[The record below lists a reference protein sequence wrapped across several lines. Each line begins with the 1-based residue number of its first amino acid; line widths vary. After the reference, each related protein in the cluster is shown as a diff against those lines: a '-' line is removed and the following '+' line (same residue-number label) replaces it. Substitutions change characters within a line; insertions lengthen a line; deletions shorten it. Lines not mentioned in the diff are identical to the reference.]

1 VQDHNRENEK
11 FSFPKL
17 IPRTFTDN
25 VLFIFNLIL
34 KQGILQCYK
43 LKYQFIT
50 RRSMKISELCSMI
63 EESIHTGKYP
73 FESQQQ
79 KNLAK
84 SVKIIN
90 RSNSDD
96 LKSNDIKIEV
106 RIQDLYTL
114 NNYVAN
120 IEHLPGIIEMDILD
134 SFKMLCRR
142 ADRVSSDL
150 ITKI

>member
-1 VQDHNRENEK
+1 
-11 FSFPKL
+11 
-17 IPRTFTDN
+17 
-25 VLFIFNLIL
+25 
-34 KQGILQCYK
+34 
-43 LKYQFIT
+43 
-50 RRSMKISELCSMI
+50 MI

-73 FESQQQ
+73 LESQQQ

-90 RSNSDD
+90 RSDSDD

-106 RIQDLYTL
+106 RLNKLYVL
-114 NNYVAN
+114 NNYVPN
-120 IEHLPGIIEMDILD
+120 IEHLPGMIEMDILD

-142 ADRVSSDL
+142 AERISSSDL

>member
-1 VQDHNRENEK
+1 
-11 FSFPKL
+11 
-17 IPRTFTDN
+17 
-25 VLFIFNLIL
+25 
-34 KQGILQCYK
+34 
-43 LKYQFIT
+43 
-50 RRSMKISELCSMI
+50 MI
-63 EESIHTGKYP
+63 QESIHTGKYP
-73 FESQQQ
+73 LENHLQ
-79 KNLAK
+79 KNFAK

-90 RSNSDD
+90 RSDSED

-142 ADRVSSDL
+142 AERISSDL
-150 ITKI
+150 ITNI

>member
-1 VQDHNRENEK
+1 
-11 FSFPKL
+11 
-17 IPRTFTDN
+17 
-25 VLFIFNLIL
+25 
-34 KQGILQCYK
+34 
-43 LKYQFIT
+43 
-50 RRSMKISELCSMI
+50 MI

-90 RSNSDD
+90 RSDSDD

-106 RIQDLYTL
+106 GLKKLYVL

-150 ITKI
+150 ITNI